1 MPDLANKAFGIGL
14 RHIHQINPLEAH
26 R

>member
-1 MPDLANKAFGIGL
+1 MPDLADKAFGIGL